1 MAHPAQPQIANAESI
16 PIEMLK
22 PHPSNPRRGD
32 IKLIANSLATHGQ
45 YRPIVAQRSTNRILA
60 GNHTWEAAR
69 RLKWAYISVTWVD
82 VDDTTATRIMLAD
95 NRASDLATYDH
106 DSLCALL
113 QTIDTLDGT
122 GYDLHEVQELLKEP
136 EGDLNI
142 TPIERD
148 PTIKPDIE
156 IGPHQLWVDPNATEI
171 WLKTHERD
179 TPKDTVIHLRNL
191 LKMPEPPKPKTLP
204 ATVPHIHE
212 HAVQLDT
219 LIPHPLNAR
228 QGDIG
233 AISESL
239 RTLGQYRPIVVNL
252 QTMHILVGNHTWQA
266 AKALK
271 WATIRVNW
279 VDIPVDKELAI
290 LLIDNRTADLATYD
304 DRLLLETLKATP
316 LAGTGFTN
324 DDLDDLI
331 QDVNNNRPYRRT
343 AKTSDIRCRVYDWKW
358 KLPRTQWDEWNTHI
372 DPHHHVATQLN
383 LPVNSWTKEKP
394 ND

>member
-1 MAHPAQPQIANAESI
+1 MAHPAQPQIANAEQV
-16 PIEMLK
+16 PIENLK

-32 IKLIANSLATHGQ
+32 IKLLATSLATHGQ
-45 YRPIVAQRSTNRILA
+45 YRPIVAQRSTSHILA

-69 RLKWAYISVTWVD
+69 RLKWPTIAVTWVD
-82 VDDTTATRIMLAD
+82 VDDRAAAQIMLAD
-95 NRASDLATYDH
+95 NRTSDLASYDH
-106 DSLCALL
+106 DALCNLL
-113 QTIDTLDGT
+113 QLVPSLEGT
-122 GYDLHEVQELLKEP
+122 GFDLHEVQDLLKEP
-136 EGDLNI
+136 ESDLNLTA
-142 TPIERD
+142 TPSNPD
-148 PTIKPDIE
+148 LKPDIE
-156 IGPHQLWVDPNATEI
+156 IGPHQIWVEPLDATLWRAF
-171 WLKTHERD
+171 HEQD
-179 TPKDTVIHLRNL
+179 TPKQTVTHIRTL
-191 LKMPEPPKPKTLP
+191 LKMTEPRKPKSLP

-212 HAVQLDT
+212 HAVQLDQ

-271 WATIRVNW
+271 WTHIRVNW
-279 VDIPVDKELAI
+279 LDIPPEKELAI
-290 LLIDNRTADLATYD
+290 LLIDNRSADRATYD
-304 DRLLLETLKATP
+304 DQLLLEALKQTP

-331 QDVNNNRPYRRT
+331 NDINNNRPYRRS
-343 AKTSDIRCRVYDWKW
+343 ARTSDIRCRVFEWKW
-358 KLPRTQWDEWNTHI
+358 KVDRTQWEAWDTHT
-372 DPHHHVATQLN
+372 DPHHHVAQQLN

-394 ND
+394 T